1 MFAARAPKFLW
12 RNEVNWRSPFL
23 ALLTGHLPF
32 SVAACRPVQEVRI
45 GDADNGAEVP
55 VEVGQTLV
63 LSLDSNATTGYT
75 REIVELD
82 ERVLKETKHEYKAEE
97 RVSVGSSGK
106 EIWRFLA
113 QSPGRTSLAYRLHA
127 RRTCSRA
134 GVSAS

>member
-1 MFAARAPKFLW
+1 MA
-12 RNEVNWRSPFL
+12 
-23 ALLTGHLPF
+23 
-32 SVAACRPVQEVRI
+32 
-45 GDADNGAEVP
+45 DADNGAEVP

-97 RVSVGSSGK
+97 RVSVGSGGK

-113 QSPGRTSLAYRLHA
+113 QSPGRTSLSLAYR
-127 RRTCSRA
+127 RPCEEGVEPSRSFS
-134 GVSAS
+134 VVVVVR